1 MKVQIILHSRIMID
15 GESAFSEKNIKTLGI
30 DDLEAVRIWPT
41 TGRKVS
47 MNVTKLQ
54 SYCQITL
61 LELHNLQL
69 FTSFCL
75 DIRWRGM
82 P

>member
-1 MKVQIILHSRIMID
+1 MID

-47 MNVTKLQ
+47 
-54 SYCQITL
+54 IA
-61 LELHNLQL
+61 ERA
-69 FTSFCL
+69 
-75 DIRWRGM
+75 IRTVRIHYF
-82 P
+82 

>member
-41 TGRKVS
+41 TVRKVS
-47 MNVTKLQ
+47 
-54 SYCQITL
+54 IA
-61 LELHNLQL
+61 ERA
-69 FTSFCL
+69 
-75 DIRWRGM
+75 IRTVRIHYF
-82 P
+82 

>member
-1 MKVQIILHSRIMID
+1 MID

-47 MNVTKLQ
+47 
-54 SYCQITL
+54 IA
-61 LELHNLQL
+61 ERA
-69 FTSFCL
+69 
-75 DIRWRGM
+75 IRTVRIYYF
-82 P
+82 

>member
-47 MNVTKLQ
+47 
-54 SYCQITL
+54 IA
-61 LELHNLQL
+61 ERA
-69 FTSFCL
+69 
-75 DIRWRGM
+75 IRTVRTHYF
-82 P
+82 